1 MDKQLKAYEVREPD
15 EGHCRIVFA
24 TRNVV
29 ARREGAAELN
39 IEFEEVESCTRAPWA
54 DQYAPGPVPVQA
66 MIEAG
71 WWYECECGCGRRIDN
86 GEGQNNIDADGDD
99 GELNPM
105 DPVYFDHGVYWNQK
119 CIDAEIEYRRQQ
131 EESKARDQAEV
142 EAEVLAKFPFA
153 TDIKAGRC
161 YGSVDGKTYDH
172 NTLVASFAFPG
183 GQFHAH
189 WTIGAKTIGIQ
200 GCDRDVWLALHPEP
214 EAARE

>member
-1 MDKQLKAYEVREPD
+1 MDKQLKAYVVREPD

-86 GEGQNNIDADGDD
+86 GEGQHNIDADGDD

-131 EESKARDQAEV
+131 EEAKARDKAEV
-142 EAEVLAKFPFA
+142 ESAVLAKFPFA
-153 TDIKAGRC
+153 TEITDHRSYAM
-161 YGSVDGKTYDH
+161 VDGKADYKA
-172 NTLVASFAFPG
+172 LQAQFRFPG
-183 GQFHAH
+183 GR
-189 WTIGAKTIGIQ
+189 WTANWIVGSDRIQ
-200 GCDRDVWLALHPEP
+200 VQSEDIDAWLALHPEP
-214 EAARE
+214 EAARA

>member
-1 MDKQLKAYEVREPD
+1 MDKQLKAYVVREPD

-86 GEGQNNIDADGDD
+86 GEGQHNIDADGDD

-119 CIDAEIEYRRQQ
+119 CIDAENEYRRQQ
-131 EESKARDQAEV
+131 AEAKARDQAEV
-142 EAEVLAKFPFA
+142 EAAVREKFPFA
-153 TDIKAGRC
+153 TDVKALR
-161 YGSVDGKTYDH
+161 YYSDGKFDA
-172 NTLVASFAFPG
+172 LVASFMFPG
-183 GQFHAH
+183 GRFPAN
-189 WTIGAKTIGIQ
+189 WTIGAKTIGIH

-214 EAARE
+214 EAERA